1 MAKGRR
7 FLRELSAER
16 ADAIDMDD
24 DPYSRLAC
32 AIVLKAITDFRYGYR
47 AVLYGHGM
55 NCEASRAMV
64 FLESDEVENLIGFP
78 GHKILEEIKRQVV
91 EDCRRH
97 QKRS

>member
-24 DPYSRLAC
+24 DPYARLAC

-47 AVLYGHGM
+47 AVLYGHCM

-78 GHKILEEIKRQVV
+78 GHRILEEIKRQVV
-91 EDCRRH
+91 MECQTRRR
-97 QKRS
+97 K